1 MAIRVIDYFPPT
13 NELPSRL
20 ASAQSPKKALSTL
33 ASHARQWMALRFDL
47 QPVEPAE
54 RALLDSV
61 ALLGQHRLNAVKHL
75 AGHLRRGKLDE
86 EVRERVQY
94 DGAHSPLL
102 RDLHNRRRRPLG
114 DRLRL
119 RLVALLASRED
130 HQPIAHA
137 HSLGRRVGDCG
148 AAALGRL
155 R

>member
-94 DGAHSPLL
+94 DGARSQLL
-102 RDLHNRRRRPLG
+102 RDLHDRRRRALG
-114 DRLRL
+114 HRLRL
-119 RLVALLASRED
+119 PFVAFFAGSKD
-130 HQPIAHA
+130 HQPLAHA
-137 HSLGRRVGDCG
+137 H
-148 AAALGRL
+148 ALWRHIL
-155 R
+155 